1 MRRKC
6 DVAMRVGR
14 IAAAAWMLAGVVSF
28 FAAGESAAQSQSGRA
43 HLQLAAVQNALVA
56 DDRPAFEERL
66 GVLRSSPEAKA
77 SGLSQE
83 LLPLYEL
90 ALRLWEVQFTTA
102 FFAEDS
108 DLYAEVSQVRG
119 FAEAL
124 TGNVVTDANGR
135 RYFGAH
141 EARLFL
147 ARTAGQR
154 LGRAGI
160 RTVAVATPSRTGG
173 SATVAPSRS
182 GASGAPPR
190 RIRRA
195 KD

>member
-1 MRRKC
+1 
-6 DVAMRVGR
+6 MRVGR
-14 IAAAAWMLAGVVSF
+14 MAAAAWMLAGMVSF
-28 FAAGESAAQSQSGRA
+28 FAVGESAAQALPGSAR
-43 HLQLAAVQNALVA
+43 LQLVAVQNALVA

-77 SGLSQE
+77 SGLAQE

-102 FFAEDS
+102 FFAENS
-108 DLYAEVSQVRG
+108 DLHAEVSQVRG
-119 FAEAL
+119 FSEAL
-124 TGNVVTDANGR
+124 RGSVVTDANGR
-135 RYFGAH
+135 RYFGAR
-141 EARLFL
+141 EARQFL

-154 LGRAGI
+154 LGQAGI
-160 RTVAVATPSRTGG
+160 RTVVAATPSRTG
-173 SATVAPSRS
+173 SAATAAPPRS
-182 GASGAPPR
+182 GKSGATSGSRTR